1 MNNLDGFE
9 NIVKDKLQQQQYDY
23 DPSQWNAIEKRLP
36 SPKKG
41 LPWRS
46 IAAASTIIVASIV
59 VWQIQKGKDSAKI
72 EKDYQ
77 IRVITDTDA
86 VLKSNPIQSNG
97 GDQLSTIDKKNKT
110 IIVEDRAYIQPVG
123 EPSISN
129 SVRSSDGLKEESS
142 KIHQNKVEKLDESD
156 LITENAV
163 TVDDDIATTDIT
175 NVKRPSA
182 QFTLDKTT
190 ICAGDNIDFELI
202 QKSNNTQY
210 LWDFG
215 NGKSSSEHSPVF
227 RYSQPGTYYVHLRAT
242 STIDASIVNVSDKI
256 AINVHPRPESNFNWS
271 ENSMSAIPI
280 IQFEANS
287 ENAIAWDWNF
297 DNGLTS
303 TEKSPLVT
311 FRKKGFYKIELTS
324 INTEGCTKISQQQ
337 LEISTDYNLLAPNSF
352 TPNADGINDDFIPKA
367 LDILNVNFEMSIF
380 DKRGLIYSTKSVS
393 YPWTG
398 SNQRDGGICPQGAYV
413 WIVKYKDH
421 DGIDQIYKGTI
432 NLLK

>member
-1 MNNLDGFE
+1 MNNLDRFE
-9 NIVKDKLQQQQYDY
+9 NIVKEKLQQQQYDY

-59 VWQIQKGKDSAKI
+59 VWQIQKAKETVNN

-77 IRVITDTDA
+77 IRVIPETEA
-86 VLKSNPIQSNG
+86 KSNSIQSKDV
-97 GDQLSTIDKKNKT
+97 DQLSIVDKNNKT
-110 IIVEDRAYIQPVG
+110 IIVEDRAYIQPIE
-123 EPSISN
+123 EPDISN
-129 SVRSSDGLKEESS
+129 SARSTDDLKEDPSNVD
-142 KIHQNKVEKLDESD
+142 QNNRGAKLKESD
-156 LITENAV
+156 LIIENVV
-163 TVDDDIATTDIT
+163 TDDVIATSDLQS
-175 NVKRPSA
+175 VKRPSA
-182 QFTLDKTT
+182 QFTIDKTT
-190 ICAGDNIDFELI
+190 ICAGDNIDFALI
-202 QKSNNTQY
+202 QKSTNTQY

-215 NGKSSSEHSPVF
+215 NGKSSSEPSPVF
-227 RYSQPGTYYVHLRAT
+227 RYSQPGTYYVQLRAT
-242 STIDASIVNVSDKI
+242 SELDASVVNVSDKI
-256 AINVHPRPESNFNWS
+256 AIKVQPRPESNFNWS
-271 ENSMSAIPI
+271 ENSMNAIPT

-287 ENAIAWDWNF
+287 ETAINWEWNF
-297 DNGLTS
+297 DNGMTS
-303 TEKSPLVT
+303 NKKKPLVT
-311 FRKKGFYKIELTS
+311 YRKKGFYNVKLTTV
-324 INTEGCTKISQQQ
+324 NTEGCTKISQQQ

-380 DKRGLIYSTKSVS
+380 DKRGLIYSTKSLS
-393 YPWTG
+393 YPWNG
-398 SNQRDGGICPQGAYV
+398 SNQRDGGVCPQGAYV

>member
-1 MNNLDGFE
+1 MNNLDRFE
-9 NIVKDKLQQQQYDY
+9 NIVKEKLQQQQYDY

-46 IAAASTIIVASIV
+46 IAAASTIVVASIV
-59 VWQIQKGKDSAKI
+59 VWQIQKGKETAKN
-72 EKDYQ
+72 ETDYQ
-77 IRVITDTDA
+77 IRVISETE
-86 VLKSNPIQSNG
+86 LKSNSIQSKDG
-97 GDQLSTIDKKNKT
+97 AQLSTVDKKNKT
-110 IIVEDRAYIQPVG
+110 IIVEDRAYIQPIG
-123 EPSISN
+123 DPNISN
-129 SVRSSDGLKEESS
+129 STSSSDVLKEDGSEFD
-142 KIHQNKVEKLDESD
+142 QNNRTEKLDDSELTSENVVTDDVIAASD
-156 LITENAV
+156 LQNI
-163 TVDDDIATTDIT
+163 
-175 NVKRPSA
+175 KRPSA

-190 ICAGDNIDFELI
+190 ICAGDNIEFVLM
-202 QKSNNTQY
+202 QKSTNTHY

-227 RYSQPGTYYVHLRAT
+227 RYSQPGTYYVQLRAT
-242 STIDASIVNVSDKI
+242 SALDASVVNVSDKI
-256 AINVHPRPESNFNWS
+256 AIKVQPRPESNFNWS
-271 ENSMSAIPI
+271 ENSMNAIPT
-280 IQFEANS
+280 IQFEVNS
-287 ENAIAWDWNF
+287 ETATNWEWNF
-297 DNGLTS
+297 DNGMTS
-303 TEKSPLVT
+303 NKKKPVVT
-311 FRKKGFYKIELTS
+311 FRKKGFYNVKLTTV
-324 INTEGCTKISQQQ
+324 NTEGCAKISQQQ

-398 SNQRDGGICPQGAYV
+398 SNQRDGGVCPQGAYV
-413 WIVKYKDH
+413 WTVKYKDH